1 MLKSKIKKM
10 SVKFNLLACMLFYTK
25 EMLSLPG
32 NKIEQIVDML
42 APQQRMD
49 EELILILN
57 LKSKKQ

>member
-1 MLKSKIKKM
+1 M